1 MAHLWDHLVLAPWV
15 RDALAGGAPVVALE
29 STLISHG
36 LPYPHNLRAALL
48 AEEAVRAQG
57 ATPATVALRDS
68 RIRVGLERDD
78 LEELAATRDVVKVS
92 RATLAGSLGRPGW
105 GGTTVSATM
114 IVARLAGIDLFATG
128 GIGGVHRGGERSL
141 DISADLDE
149 LARTPV
155 AVVCAGPK
163 SLLDVGR
170 TLEVLETRG
179 VPVVGWGTH
188 ELAGFLSRDSGHRA
202 PLVVHDEQE
211 AARLL
216 LRHDALGLGTG
227 ILLCVPPP
235 ESSALPRGEVEDAVV
250 QATREAD
257 AEGVHG
263 AASTPWVLS
272 RMAHITGGR
281 SLVANVA
288 LIEQNATVAARIAQ
302 ALARLRSEGRE
313 AGRPGRGG

>member
-1 MAHLWDHLVLAPWV
+1 MAHVSGYLVLAPRV
-15 RDALAGGAPVVALE
+15 RDALTRGAPVVALE

-36 LPYPHNLRAALL
+36 LPHPHNLRAALL

-57 ATPATVALRDS
+57 ATPATVALHDS
-68 RIRVGLERDD
+68 SIRVGLEADE
-78 LEELAATRDVVKVS
+78 LEELAATRDAVKVS
-92 RATLAGSLGRPGW
+92 RATLAGSLGRSGW

-188 ELAGFLSRDSGHRA
+188 ELAGFLSRESGHRV
-202 PLVVHDEQE
+202 PLVVHEEQE

-216 LRHDALGLGTG
+216 LRHDTLGLGSG

-235 ESSALPRGEVEDAVV
+235 EGSALPRGEVEEAVA
-250 QATREAD
+250 QATREAE
-257 AEGVHG
+257 AAGVQG
-263 AASTPWVLS
+263 ADSTPWVLS
-272 RMAHITGGR
+272 RVAHITAGR
-281 SLVANVA
+281 SLTANVA
-288 LIEQNATVAARIAQ
+288 LIEQNAAVAARIAV
-302 ALARLRSEGRE
+302 ALTRMRVEGRD
-313 AGRPGRGG
+313 AGWRTGSP